1 MERMK
6 MSQGKQCLKS
16 THVKRSPGDI
26 SPSWRAK
33 DEMLEVE
40 AYLEMNMAVCQGME
54 KDACFVLWVNVARR
68 SQAPFK
74 ELVESFFSKTSTGL
88 AKKFVRVCHLN
99 ELFGQPSQVIQFSN
113 MTVSNR
119 RVLTQ
124 Y

>member
-40 AYLEMNMAVCQGME
+40 PYLEMNMVVCQGME

-74 ELVESFFSKTSTGL
+74 ELLESFF
-88 AKKFVRVCHLN
+88 
-99 ELFGQPSQVIQFSN
+99 LFGQPSQIIQVLN
-113 MTVSNR
+113 MSVSNR
-119 RVLTQ
+119 RVLTK